1 MEKRCSICPRACN
14 AVRGKEGF
22 CKMPEQPVVARAAL
36 HFWEEPCISGE
47 KGSGAVFFSGCNLRC
62 VFCQNHQISQEGFG
76 KQVSVEQ
83 LRALYWKLIDQ
94 GAENINLVTPTHF
107 LGAVAASLYPRLPV
121 PVVYNCGGYEKT
133 ESLKRLEG
141 LVDIYLPD
149 LKYLDGAS
157 AARYSLAP
165 DYPQIAI
172 KAIEEMY
179 RQVGDCQMNQK
190 GMLQKGVLV
199 RHLVLPGSLE
209 NSRAVLDWME
219 DFAKDKDVLFSLMSQ
234 YTPVTDLSSYPE
246 INRWLLQSEYDQL
259 LAELEQKENI
269 SGFVQEL
276 SSAGEQYIP
285 SFRLEGLEEI

>member
-1 MEKRCSICPRACN
+1 MQKRCSLCPRACN

-62 VFCQNHQISQEGFG
+62 VFCQNQQISQEGFG
-76 KQVSVEQ
+76 KQVNAEQ
-83 LRALYWKLIDQ
+83 LRSLYWKLIDQ

-107 LGAVAASLYPRLPV
+107 LGAIAASLSPKLPV
-121 PVVYNCGGYEKT
+121 PVVYNCGGYEKA

-149 LKYLDGAS
+149 LKYLDPVG
-157 AARYSLAP
+157 AARYSQAP
-165 DYPQIAI
+165 DYPQVAQEAI
-172 KAIEEMY
+172 REMY
-179 RQVGDCQMNQK
+179 RQVGDCQFGED
-190 GMLQKGVLV
+190 GMLQKGLLV
-199 RHLVLPGSLE
+199 RHLVLPGNLE
-209 NSRAVLDWME
+209 NSHAVLDWME

-246 INRWLLQSEYDQL
+246 INRRLLQSEYDQL

-276 SSAGEQYIP
+276 SSAEEQYIP

>member
-1 MEKRCSICPRACN
+1 MERCNLCPRACN

-47 KGSGAVFFSGCNLRC
+47 KGSGTIFFSGCNLRC
-62 VFCQNHQISQEGFG
+62 VFCQNQQISQDGFG
-76 KQVSVEQ
+76 KEISVEQ

-107 LGAVAASLYPRLPV
+107 LGAVAASLWPKLPV
-121 PVVYNCGGYEKT
+121 PVVYNCGGYEKV
-133 ESLKRLEG
+133 ESLRRLEG

-149 LKYLDGAS
+149 LKYLDSAS

-179 RQVGDCQMNQK
+179 RQVGDCQMDEN
-190 GMLQKGVLV
+190 GMLQKGLLV

-219 DFAKDKDVLFSLMSQ
+219 DFARDKDVLFSLMSQ
-234 YTPVTDLSSYPE
+234 YTPVTDLSAYPE
-246 INRWLLQSEYDQL
+246 INRRLWESEYEEMLEQ
-259 LAELEQKENI
+259 LEQKQNI
-269 SGFVQEL
+269 AGFVQEL
-276 SSAGEQYIP
+276 SSAREEYIP
-285 SFRLEGLEEI
+285 SFCLEGLEEI

>member
-1 MEKRCSICPRACN
+1 MEKRCNLCPRACN

-22 CKMPEQPVVARAAL
+22 CRMPEQPVVARAAL

-47 KGSGAVFFSGCNLRC
+47 KGSGTVFFSGCNLCC

-83 LRALYWKLIDQ
+83 LRAIYWKLIDQ

-107 LGAVAASLYPRLPV
+107 LGAVAASLRPKLPV
-121 PVVYNCGGYEKT
+121 PVVYNCGGYEKV
-133 ESLKRLEG
+133 ESLRRLEG

-179 RQVGDCQMNQK
+179 RQVGDCQMNQE

-234 YTPVTDLSSYPE
+234 YTPVTDLSAYPE
-246 INRWLLQSEYDQL
+246 INRRLLQSEYEELLEQL
-259 LAELEQKENI
+259 GQKENI
-269 SGFVQEL
+269 AGFVQEL
-276 SSAGEQYIP
+276 SSAEEQYIP

>member
-1 MEKRCSICPRACN
+1 MEKRCSLCPRACN

-246 INRWLLQSEYDQL
+246 INRRLLQSEYDQL

>member
-1 MEKRCSICPRACN
+1 MEKRCNLCPRACN

-22 CKMPEQPVVARAAL
+22 CKMPERPVVARAAL

-47 KGSGAVFFSGCNLRC
+47 KGSGTVFFSGCNLRC
-62 VFCQNHQISQEGFG
+62 VFCQNKRISQEGFG
-76 KQVSVEQ
+76 KEISVEQ

-94 GAENINLVTPTHF
+94 GAENVNLVTPTHF
-107 LGAVAASLYPRLPV
+107 LDAVAASLCPKLPV
-121 PVVYNCGGYEKT
+121 PVVYNCGGYEKV
-133 ESLKRLEG
+133 ESLRRLEG

-149 LKYLDGAS
+149 LKYLDSAS

-190 GMLQKGVLV
+190 GMLQKGLLV

-234 YTPVTDLSSYPE
+234 YTPVTDLSAYPE
-246 INRWLLQSEYDQL
+246 INRRLLQSEYEELLGQL
-259 LAELEQKENI
+259 GQKENI
-269 SGFVQEL
+269 AGFVQEL
-276 SSAGEQYIP
+276 SSAEEQYIP